1 MKVKG
6 CTLSKLLIIY
16 MLLTA
21 EYSYKQVLYV
31 FFNFKKYFKVFCS
44 PLNGLIF
51 NVNITIGNVNV
62 NFVL

>member
-1 MKVKG
+1 MKCKG
-6 CTLSKLLIIY
+6 CTLSKLLIY

-21 EYSYKQVLYV
+21 EYSYYRFHVFYFIFKNILRV
-31 FFNFKKYFKVFCS
+31 FFS

-51 NVNITIGNVNV
+51 NVNITNGNV